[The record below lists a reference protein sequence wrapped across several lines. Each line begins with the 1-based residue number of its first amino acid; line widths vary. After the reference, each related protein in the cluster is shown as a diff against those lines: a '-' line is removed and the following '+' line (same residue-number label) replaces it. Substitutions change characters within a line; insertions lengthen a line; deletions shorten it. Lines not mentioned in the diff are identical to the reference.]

1 MARRSTIMG
10 YDMNLVR
17 RGLTTAL
24 LAAAVGFATQAQ
36 AQIVR
41 MDAFPRLLATLTH
54 EPFGMST
61 DMAPAGPLWV
71 KWRALESG
79 FAQTDEDVA
88 RCRAEPQSC
97 SRAALTLTA
106 LIDEARTLD
115 GRQQLAIVNRSL
127 NLAIA
132 YASDMS
138 VHGVGDLW
146 SSPQATLESG
156 RGDCEDY
163 AIAKMF
169 VLRAAGVAAEDLR
182 LLIAHNRS
190 DGDAHAVL
198 AVRHETRW
206 LILDNRRMMLL
217 EDDSVRDLRP
227 LFALDFAGVRQFI
240 APTGPVLAAVEVLAA
255 PASGAMAS
263 NGSAMPPLM

>member
-1 MARRSTIMG
+1 MG
-10 YDMNLVR
+10 CDMSLVR
-17 RGLTTAL
+17 RGLAAAL
-24 LAAAVGFATQAQ
+24 LTAAVAFTMQAQ
-36 AQIVR
+36 AHVVR
-41 MDAFPRLLATLTH
+41 MDAFPRLLGTLAH

-61 DMAPAGPLWV
+61 DLAPAGPLWV

-79 FAQTDEDVA
+79 FAKTDETVA
-88 RCRAEPQSC
+88 HCRAEPDTC
-97 SRAALTLTA
+97 SRATLTLIA
-106 LIDEARTLD
+106 LIDEARALE

-127 NLAIA
+127 NLAVA

-138 VHGVGDLW
+138 MHGVGDVW
-146 SSPQATLESG
+146 SSPLATLESG

-217 EDDSVRDLRP
+217 EDGTVRDLQP
-227 LFALDFAGVRQFI
+227 LFALDFAGVRQFV
-240 APTGPVLAAVEVLAA
+240 APIGPVLAATGIQAA
-255 PASGAMAS
+255 PASDAAAS
-263 NGSAMPPLM
+263 SGSVLPLLM